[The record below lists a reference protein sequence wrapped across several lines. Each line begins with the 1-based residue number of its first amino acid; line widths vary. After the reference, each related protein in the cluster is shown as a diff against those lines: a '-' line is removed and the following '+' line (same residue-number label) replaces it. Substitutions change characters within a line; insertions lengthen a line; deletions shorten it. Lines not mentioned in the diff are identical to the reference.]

1 MAELVSDALLS
12 DVNVHWDTL
21 GMSDGPYKELK
32 ISSRD
37 IGEVEEY
44 LSEAYAPVS
53 ATPLGS
59 HRKYGVNGHLAVL
72 DEVFFEWSKTIG
84 SYRVTPITMFDSVL
98 FNFVSEGATDYH
110 FKGDKLSIA
119 ADQVIGYRHAD
130 KVDVL
135 DGSEHSTVVI
145 SDDLLCKRMS
155 ILLDKPVVHTV
166 EFGKGALDQRS
177 LKGLPALVQS
187 LNSSPLQEV
196 ARSLNSHSPAIG
208 NLVIDSFLLNYP
220 NNYTQKLKAPLP
232 LIAPR
237 QVRRA
242 IDYIHSHPAARS
254 SPELLASLS
263 AVSVRSLQYSFL
275 LSVGQT
281 ISEYQRALR
290 LQKARDEINQ
300 NGNLSAKAIA
310 EKWGFASQSAFTNSF
325 KKAFGV
331 TPSQIRKGKS

>member
-1 MAELVSDALLS
+1 MFHAFFSEVNTCL
-12 DVNVHWDTL
+12 DVL
-21 GMSDGPYKELK
+21 GMSNGPYKELK

-44 LSEAYAPVS
+44 LSDAYAPVS

-59 HRKYGVNGHLAVL
+59 HHKYGVNGHLAVL
-72 DEVFFEWSKTIG
+72 DDVFFEWSKTIG
-84 SYRVTPITMFDSVL
+84 SYRVTPIEMFDSVL
-98 FNFVSEGATDYH
+98 FNFVSEGTTDYH
-110 FKGDKLSIA
+110 FKDNKLTIA
-119 ADQVIGYRHAD
+119 AGQVIGYRHAD
-130 KVDVL
+130 NVDVL

-166 EFGKGALDQRS
+166 EFSKGALDQRN
-177 LKGLPALVQS
+177 LKGLPALVEFLYNSSVQRLAGS
-187 LNSSPLQEV
+187 LN
-196 ARSLNSHSPAIG
+196 ARSSAVG

-220 NNYTQKLKAPLP
+220 NNYTQTLTAPVP
-232 LIAPR
+232 LVAPR

-242 IDYIHSHPAARS
+242 IDYIHAHPADRS
-254 SPELLASLS
+254 SPEFLASLS

-290 LQKARDEINQ
+290 LQKARDDLDQ
-300 NGNLSAKAIA
+300 SSNLSAKAIA
-310 EKWGFASQSAFTNSF
+310 EKWGFASHSAFTQSF

-331 TPSQIRKGKS
+331 TPSQARRGN